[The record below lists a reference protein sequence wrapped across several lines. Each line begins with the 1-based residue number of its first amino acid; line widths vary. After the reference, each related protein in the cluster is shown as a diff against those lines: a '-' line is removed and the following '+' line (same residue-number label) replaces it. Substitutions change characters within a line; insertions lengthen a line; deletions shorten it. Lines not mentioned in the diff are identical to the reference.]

1 MYPPGNPGPYGPGG
15 YQGYGVPSTFGYTS
29 AAMGYGGMPMYQRQQ
44 AVAAGGSSL
53 GAGVLNFGTSTVP
66 GIAAAGA
73 TIGGVA
79 GSFLELGGASRFT
92 RGLGRAMN
100 FLDPTTLPFEA
111 GMAGVGAGW
120 GLGGSLASSMG
131 YGALGTGAMRVAGA
145 AMGGTALAAPYAA
158 AVYGG
163 YKAADFALS
172 NMWQGGQ
179 NYLSGQALA
188 NQMGPSV
195 APGQGTRGQGMA
207 MGSMLR
213 DISSN
218 TGMGNDDIA
227 RISKEMDVQK
237 LFQTTK
243 DMKEFRDKFTT
254 AVKAVKEIAQLTKTS
269 IDDAVKMF
277 GDLRAQGFYNT
288 SDIHSAAALTQ
299 ARATTTGLGYDTMN
313 AVGGAG
319 SSMARQHRMRGRFG
333 ADLAQRNVASVSSAL
348 RAGMLSEEE
357 IMEMGGVETVGLR
370 QSEQQMSFLS
380 SSRGRAMIAAMMGKG
395 GAPDPSKMR
404 GMLGGKMTL
413 EDLVTQAAE
422 SGIGTLSKAGSRES
436 REAMMPYAGAAMI
449 QMAMM
454 QQQQLYGGVTRGGT
468 IGMLGTMGLS
478 GQEAQALIATTA
490 NLPRQMEKD
499 RVEQQNQ
506 LNAQAAN
513 DMQKRQSFTRKL
525 DDYTQNAANDFQT
538 AGARVIQNVEGRYA
552 RTMEQFFGGRE
563 YRGGDDSLLREAVKN
578 QRQIS
583 RDGSTVSDPLFGA
596 GVGRDLRDR
605 YYGSSSSRSD
615 MAKQFGGEQ
624 GLEKAIREGSVIGLG
639 SEGLLGS
646 DRFITRDTLS
656 RTERSRRMGA
666 QAVGFDD
673 QTQSRLNLAM
683 SDSSTYDKVIG
694 ARGKNFS
701 AALGGGLL
709 GGAVGKGS
717 AQFGGVMEGVSIATM
732 GAFGGESAKQYEFL
746 TKMSDTFETA
756 KLAGTISGSFED
768 MLAGKA
774 IDTRTGKAVDRDTLE
789 TLASQYAVQAAK
801 SGNKMD
807 RLYGGKGKGGTGAR
821 DLEAARQRSQ
831 DGIKSFMKDFGTEA
845 KIFGV
850 FGGTGVSS
858 YGAAGLGDKLN
869 KDGRVRAKMMEFGRS
884 LEALK
889 DPSNKAKSDILLRKK
904 KELIELLGP
913 GSEEA
918 EEIESMYSRASSD
931 TAYRD
936 KLIGSVS
943 ETGSLGE
950 LFQERALAEHI
961 ASEAPRAEKI
971 LEDLQSGSLKT
982 SAEVRAKVERVAD
995 MTSRGDAAGR
1005 QAAIQD
1011 LMQTVM
1017 SDNKLSEDERSV
1029 IGKIGAGGTTFL
1041 DVLDTAFGKGK
1052 DKVQKLQGAL
1062 AEGDSFTDAEMGKL
1076 KSGSTKDILDVLNAH
1091 DISVD
1096 AFKGS
1101 SADETSTQGTEK
1113 SYKEAN
1119 QQFIDAVN
1127 KLVTRLEAAKVIE
1140 PDKGENTGGG
1150 DSNWWPW

>member
-1 MYPPGNPGPYGPGG
+1 MYPPYGPGNPGPYAPGG
-15 YQGYGVPSTFGYTS
+15 YQGYGAPSTFGYTS

-44 AVAAGGSSL
+44 AVAGGGSSL
-53 GAGVLNFGTSTVP
+53 GAGILNFGTSTVP
-66 GIAAAGA
+66 GLATAAAS
-73 TIGGVA
+73 IGGVA
-79 GSFLELGGASRFT
+79 GSFLEMGGRSSFT
-92 RGLGRAMN
+92 RGLGRALN
-100 FLDPTTLPFEA
+100 FLDPVTIPFEA

-120 GLGGSLASSMG
+120 GAGGSLAASMG
-131 YGALGTGAMRVAGA
+131 YGTLGTGALRVAGA
-145 AMGGTALAAPYAA
+145 ALGGTALAAPYAA

-179 NYLSGQALA
+179 NYLSGQAIA
-188 NQMGPSV
+188 NQMQPSV
-195 APGQGTRGQGMA
+195 APGQGSKGQGMA

-213 DISSN
+213 DISGN

-227 RISKEMDVQK
+227 RIAKEMDVQK

-288 SDIHSAAALTQ
+288 ADIHSAAALTQ

-333 ADLAQRNVASVSSAL
+333 ADLAQRNVSSVSSAL

-357 IMEMGGVETVGLR
+357 IMEMGGVEAVGLR

-395 GAPDPSKMR
+395 GAPDPGKMR

-506 LNAQAAN
+506 LNAQAAS
-513 DMQKRQSFTRKL
+513 DMQKRQSFTKRL
-525 DDYTQNAANDFQT
+525 DDYTSNAANDFQT

-563 YRGGDDSLLREAVKN
+563 YRGGDESLLREAVRN

-583 RDGSTVSDPLFGA
+583 RDGSAISDPLFGA
-596 GVGRDLRDR
+596 GASRDLRDR
-605 YYGSSSSRSD
+605 YYGSSSSRSQ
-615 MAKQFGGEQ
+615 MVAQFGGEQ
-624 GLEKAIREGSVIGLG
+624 GLERAIKEGTVLGLG

-646 DRFITRDTLS
+646 ERFITKETLS
-656 RTERSRRMGA
+656 KTERSRRMGA

-673 QTQSRLNLAM
+673 ATQSRLNLAM
-683 SDSSTYDKVIG
+683 SDSSTYDKIVG
-694 ARGKNFS
+694 ARGKNIGQS
-701 AALGGGLL
+701 NAM
-709 GGAVGKGS
+709 
-717 AQFGGVMEGVSIATM
+717 FGGVMEGVSLATL

-756 KLAGTISGSFED
+756 KLAGTISGSWED

-821 DLEAARQRSQ
+821 DLEASRQRSQ
-831 DGIKSFMKDFGTEA
+831 EGIKSFMKDFGTEA

-850 FGGTGVSS
+850 FGGTGVS

-918 EEIESMYSRASSD
+918 EEIEAMYSRASSD
-931 TAYRD
+931 KDYRD

-982 SAEVRAKVERVAD
+982 SAEVRSKVERVAD

-1029 IGKIGAGGTTFL
+1029 IGRIGAGGTTFL

-1062 AEGDSFTDAEMGKL
+1062 AEGDSFTESEMQKL
-1076 KSGSTKDILDVLNAH
+1076 KSGSTKDVMDVLNAH

-1140 PDKGENTGGG
+1140 PDKGEGAEGG